1 MPTLPLRTELNV
13 QTKLVDCVND
23 ELDGHAFK
31 ASNRFKLGILDLSV
45 QLPGY
50 AHCFIEVKYMRDG
63 FIRRVEAPLHL
74 TPHQARFIVD
84 HVDAGGCAG
93 WLMVVA
99 LGNDA
104 YALDSS
110 MRVPSSGVLLFDKSH
125 WLIKK
130 RGESWPMEQV
140 VKSLQR

>member
-1 MPTLPLRTELNV
+1 MPTLPLRLETDV
-13 QTKLVDCVND
+13 QSKLVDCVND

-31 ASNRFKLGILDLSV
+31 AANRFKIGIIDLSV

-50 AHCFIEVKYMRDG
+50 AHCFIEVKYSRDG
-63 FIRRVEAPLHL
+63 FVRGNEAALHL
-74 TPHQARFIVD
+74 TPHQRRFIVD
-84 HVDAGGCAG
+84 HVNAGGCAG

-110 MRVPSSGVLLFDKSH
+110 MRVPSSGVLVFDESH

-130 RGESWPMEQV
+130 RGQPWPMELV